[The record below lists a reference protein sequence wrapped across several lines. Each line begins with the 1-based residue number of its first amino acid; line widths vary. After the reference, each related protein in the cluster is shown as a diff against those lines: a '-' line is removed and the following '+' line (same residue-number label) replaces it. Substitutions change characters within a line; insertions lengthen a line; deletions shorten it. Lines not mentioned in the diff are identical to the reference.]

1 MTREEVTRYMEN
13 QYGAQ
18 AEYPFE
24 ADSETA
30 VFRHKGNGKWFS
42 IIMRVSARKIGLET
56 DDMIDIMNVKA
67 DPFVIG
73 SFLTEPGFY
82 RAYHMNKTHWVTISL
97 DGKCD
102 DEKTKLF
109 IDMSFSL
116 TGEKR
121 RRKSEEKHP

>member
-73 SFLTEPGFY
+73 PFLTEPGFY
-82 RAYHMNKTHWVTISL
+82 RAYHMNKDKWISVRL
-97 DGKCD
+97 DGSVD
-102 DEKTKLF
+102 FEKLCWLL
-109 IDMSFSL
+109 DLSFEL
-116 TGEKR
+116 TAPKPKR
-121 RRKSEEKHP
+121 DKVKK

>member
-82 RAYHMNKTHWVTISL
+82 RAYHMNKTHWISVYFES
-97 DGKCD
+97 DVP
-102 DEKTKLF
+102 DELLCQLTNA
-109 IDMSFSL
+109 SFRL
-116 TGEKR
+116 TDKR
-121 RRKSEEKHP
+121 KK